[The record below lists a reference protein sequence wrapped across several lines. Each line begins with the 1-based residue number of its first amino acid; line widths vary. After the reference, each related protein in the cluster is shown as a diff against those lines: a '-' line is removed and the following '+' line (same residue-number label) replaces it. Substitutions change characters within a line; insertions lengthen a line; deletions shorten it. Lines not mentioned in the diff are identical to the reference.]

1 MRSIESHG
9 ILLPRFSRI
18 SFVGK
23 ITGTGIWIFVMVKF
37 LFAFWIF
44 PYILLQRG
52 AAAGFTFR
60 RGIFFFLPPFFFFFP
75 SLSLSSPSFSPS
87 GKKSN
92 PGAMFNR
99 DSSGQISFP
108 VFDGRLTDERA
119 LSISR
124 HGFWTRGITWWNANP
139 WLRRRWRCALGR
151 KKKRERNSMESVYIK
166 ENMFLLIDKS
176 K

>member
-1 MRSIESHG
+1 MNFRHG
-9 ILLPRFSRI
+9 EIFICVLDFSLHPFAEGRRR
-18 SFVGK
+18 
-23 ITGTGIWIFVMVKF
+23 WIYVSP
-37 LFAFWIF
+37 WN
-44 PYILLQRG
+44 
-52 AAAGFTFR
+52 
-60 RGIFFFLPPFFFFFP
+60 FFFLPPFFFFFP

-124 HGFWTRGITWWNANP
+124 HGFWTWNNLMKRKPLASP
-139 WLRRRWRCALGR
+139 TMALCFGEE
-151 KKKRERNSMESVYIK
+151 KKKREKFYGIGIHKGEHVFINR
-166 ENMFLLIDKS
+166 
-176 K
+176 

>member
-1 MRSIESHG
+1 MERNRIPDAACA
-9 ILLPRFSRI
+9 LLKVTGYYVSRI

-23 ITGTGIWIFVMVKF
+23 ITRTGYEFSSWWNFYLRF
-37 LFAFWIF
+37 GFF
-44 PYILLQRG
+44 PTSFCRG
-52 AAAGFTFR
+52 AAGFTFR
-60 RGIFFFLPPFFFFFP
+60 RGIFFFFLPFFY
-75 SLSLSSPSFSPS
+75 SPILPS

-124 HGFWTRGITWWNANP
+124 HGFRTWNNLMKRKPLASP
-139 WLRRRWRCALGR
+139 TTRWRCALGEE
-151 KKKRERNSMESVYIK
+151 KKNRNSMEYVEGERVFI
-166 ENMFLLIDKS
+166 NR
-176 K
+176 

>member
-124 HGFWTRGITWWNANP
+124 HGFWTWNNLMKRKPLASP
-139 WLRRRWRCALGR
+139 TMALCFGEE
-151 KKKRERNSMESVYIK
+151 KKKREKFYGIGIHKGEHVFINR
-166 ENMFLLIDKS
+166 
-176 K
+176 

>member
-1 MRSIESHG
+1 
-9 ILLPRFSRI
+9 
-18 SFVGK
+18 
-23 ITGTGIWIFVMVKF
+23 MVKF

-44 PYILLQRG
+44 PYILLPGRCWIYVSPWN
-52 AAAGFTFR
+52 F
-60 RGIFFFLPPFFFFFP
+60 FFFLPFFY
-75 SLSLSSPSFSPS
+75 SPILPS

-124 HGFWTRGITWWNANP
+124 HGFRTWNNLMKRKPLASP
-139 WLRRRWRCALGR
+139 TTRWRCALGR
-151 KKKRERNSMESVYIK
+151 KKKNRNSMEYVK
-166 ENMFLLIDKS
+166 ENVFSLIGK
-176 K
+176 